1 MSDKEKIAASKGEES
16 VMKSPL
22 KVDSGKESKKASRA
36 NNTSAFSQIL
46 NGEFL
51 TKDFVLDNLN
61 YIFFVIFLLLIVV
74 GKGYYGKQLSDEID
88 TAQKEVDQNAAEFIE
103 AKARLETVTRRY
115 KLVEKLEKRSL
126 KETENSTKVIRVKR
140 VENE

>member
-1 MSDKEKIAASKGEES
+1 
-16 VMKSPL
+16 MKSPL

-36 NNTSAFSQIL
+36 NKTSAFSQIL

>member
-1 MSDKEKIAASKGEES
+1 MSDKSNIGTTKGENS
-16 VMKSPL
+16 VVKSSS
-22 KVDSGKESKKASRA
+22 KVDSGKESKKAPRA
-36 NNTSAFSQIL
+36 NKSSAFSQIL

-61 YIFFVIFLLLIVV
+61 YIFFVIFLLLLVV

-88 TAQKEVDQNAAEFIE
+88 TAQKEVDQNAAEYIE

-115 KLVEKLEKRSL
+115 KLVEKLEKRAL
-126 KETENSTKVIRVKR
+126 KETENSTKVIRVKK